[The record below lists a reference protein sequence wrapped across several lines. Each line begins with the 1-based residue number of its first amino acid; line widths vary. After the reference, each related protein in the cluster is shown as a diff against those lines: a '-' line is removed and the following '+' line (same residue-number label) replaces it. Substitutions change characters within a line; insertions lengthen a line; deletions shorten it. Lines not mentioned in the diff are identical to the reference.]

1 MIVVS
6 DTSPLNYLILIGAV
20 DVLPQ
25 LFGGVHI
32 PEQVLAELLD
42 PGTPEPV
49 KKWAQSP
56 PQWLRIRAQS
66 VEIRATAG
74 LDAGE
79 SQAIALAIEL
89 QAPAVL
95 IDEKKGRRIAKSYG
109 LATVGTITLL
119 ELAARHGLLD
129 LKTAFRSLA
138 ETTFHIKESYLEAAL
153 KRSAERK
160 DR

>member
-1 MIVVS
+1 M
-6 DTSPLNYLILIGAV
+6 
-20 DVLPQ
+20 LPQ

-42 PGTPEPV
+42 PGTPEAV

-66 VEIRATAG
+66 VEIRATDG

-89 QAPAVL
+89 QETAVL
-95 IDEKKGRRIAKSYG
+95 IDEKKGRRTANSYG
-109 LATVGTITLL
+109 LANVGTI
-119 ELAARHGLLD
+119 
-129 LKTAFRSLA
+129 
-138 ETTFHIKESYLEAAL
+138 AL
-153 KRSAERK
+153 P
-160 DR
+160 